1 MINLKNHSIGHM
13 FVERRK
19 QHISMKKYRDY
30 SINTQRE
37 VNSNG

>member
-1 MINLKNHSIGHM
+1 MINLKIHSIGYM

-37 VNSNG
+37 VKNNG

>member
-1 MINLKNHSIGHM
+1 MINLKTHSIGHM

-19 QHISMKKYRDY
+19 QHISMKRYRDC

-37 VNSNG
+37 VKNNG